1 MQTIEIEWRGEATLP
16 EISEALNDNGRVDL
30 VLPANFNHALFAHL
44 YPGTTAGAEEID
56 IQGGPELLHSVA
68 RVDGLDDL
76 LALKDLAETVDARI
90 HIISPPRLIMT
101 RGEAAS
107 PA

>member
-1 MQTIEIEWRGEATLP
+1 MRTIEIEWRGEATIP
-16 EISEALNDNGRVDL
+16 EISEALSDNGRVDL

-44 YPGTTAGAEEID
+44 YPGTAAGAEEID

-68 RVDGLDDL
+68 GVDGLDDL
-76 LALKDLAETVDARI
+76 LALKDLAEAVDARI
-90 HIISPPRLIMT
+90 RIISPPRLIMT

-107 PA
+107 PG

>member
-1 MQTIEIEWRGEATLP
+1 MRAIEIEWRGETTIP

-44 YPGTTAGAEEID
+44 YPGTAAGVEEID

-68 RVDGLDDL
+68 GVDGLDDL
-76 LALKDLAETVDARI
+76 LALKDLAEAVGARI
-90 HIISPPRLIMT
+90 RIISPPRLIMT
-101 RGEAAS
+101 RGEAA
-107 PA
+107 PPG

>member
-1 MQTIEIEWRGEATLP
+1 MRKIEIEWRGEATIP

-44 YPGTTAGAEEID
+44 YPDTEAGAEEID
-56 IQGGPELLHSVA
+56 IEGGPELLRSVA
-68 RVDGLDDL
+68 GVDGLDDL

-90 HIISPPRLIMT
+90 HIVSPPRLIMT
-101 RGEAAS
+101 CGAPAS
-107 PA
+107 PG